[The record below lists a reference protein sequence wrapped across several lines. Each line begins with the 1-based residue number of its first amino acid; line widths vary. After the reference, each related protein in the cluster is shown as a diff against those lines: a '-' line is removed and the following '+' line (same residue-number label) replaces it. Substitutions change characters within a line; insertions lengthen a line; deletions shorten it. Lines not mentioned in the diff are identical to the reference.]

1 MNGCAEVKGNMYLPR
16 DAETIAITV
25 FQNVVL
31 TFQRDWGHAR
41 DYVECMWKMLQV
53 GLLALKLM
61 I

>member
-1 MNGCAEVKGNMYLPR
+1 MYLPR